1 MFSDRME
8 PFFIDRLER
17 QLQLPL
23 PGRDAQFRMAHI
35 TRQSYNGNPPSDAK
49 LAGVLAL
56 FYPNLRDQWHL
67 VLIERESHN
76 PKDRHRGQI
85 SFPGGQFDKADASLA
100 HTALREAEEE
110 IGVCASSI
118 RLLGQLT
125 PLYIPVS
132 NFHVFPFVGVAE
144 HRPAFQIQPE
154 EVKSILE
161 VPFQHFTSPGIAG
174 TTTISLSE
182 SLQIPNVPFFDVE
195 GKAVWGATAMIL
207 SELLAIVE
215 PG

>member
-1 MFSDRME
+1 MFYVRIN
-8 PFFIDRLER
+8 PCFIDHLER

-23 PGRDAQFRMAHI
+23 PGLEAQFRMAHV
-35 TRQSYNGNPPSDAK
+35 TRQSYQGEPPADAK
-49 LAGVLAL
+49 PAGVLAL
-56 FYPNLRDQWHL
+56 FYPNPRDHWHL
-67 VLIERESHN
+67 VLIERESRN

-85 SFPGGQFDKADASLA
+85 SFPGGQFDPTDASLA
-100 HTALREAEEE
+100 QTALREAEEE
-110 IGVCASSI
+110 IGVCAASI

-132 NFHVFPFVGVAE
+132 NFHVYPFVGVTE
-144 HRPAFQIQPE
+144 CRPTFQIQPE

-174 TTTISLSE
+174 RTTIFLADN
-182 SLQIPNVPFFDVE
+182 LQIPNVPFFDVQ

-207 SELLAIVE
+207 SELLAIVQ
-215 PG
+215 PD